1 VLVLPSVAEAFG
13 LVLVEAMA
21 CGLPVIAAEAHGP
34 AEIVAA
40 GTGWLV
46 PPDDEDALTDA
57 LVTAASDAEE
67 RRRRGARAYR
77 HSHTHYGW
85 PVIATRI
92 AALYAELAAPPAP
105 PAPDHWSRAAPS
117 ACSLSPVR
125 TARRRSPLG
134 APPGSPAQVPLDEGH
149 LRGLRHPAGIGEVIR
164 QAAWIEE
171 RYSW

>member
-1 VLVLPSVAEAFG
+1 QHPLTVARALGNEQVFLAGWRPHELLPQALNAADLLVLPSVAEAFG

-21 CGLPVIAAEAHGP
+21 CGLPVVAAEAHGP

-46 PPDDEDALTDA
+46 PPDDEEALADA
-57 LVTAASDAEE
+57 LVTAALDAEE

-92 AALYAELAAPPAP
+92 AALYAELAAPP
-105 PAPDHWSRAAPS
+105 RAAR
-117 ACSLSPVR
+117 V
-125 TARRRSPLG
+125 
-134 APPGSPAQVPLDEGH
+134 
-149 LRGLRHPAGIGEVIR
+149 
-164 QAAWIEE
+164 
-171 RYSW
+171 